1 MKKFTKAGAKFA
13 AAAAVSVM
21 ALGYTTSVWAEENTV
36 VKIGKEFADIKG
48 TQTENMPD
56 IFLPFEPADNVKG
69 IGLDIHNVE
78 KLNIIDSDEDGLF
91 ISGRADAYKRS
102 EVIGVHVKD
111 AQANFDI
118 NGDLLVLANGVIRD
132 PEENVQSQVVI
143 QGTEADLSMR
153 AVGFYGEKG
162 SSQIKAKYV
171 SSIASNRVAADS
183 TEKLKEETLGMYL
196 NKYTINILAKE
207 NIEISSLIPM
217 ENMLAGEKTAQG
229 MVLSNRSKASLH
241 ADGDISISA
250 AVGYGAM
257 ITRVMPAISV
267 GHVNGIHAVIS
278 TENMLAGEKTAQG
291 MILNRSKA
299 SLQAKEDISISA
311 AVDYGAMIT
320 RVIPAISVGHVNG
333 IHADSSELDMQ
344 AGGKIIIKATINGY
358 TSNNNLAAINASNSK
373 INMKAVRGIQIAAV
387 NKDGEGFAQ
396 TDKVYAIVADNQSE
410 ITLDSGSSEISIR
423 GNVNVSDNSTLELS
437 GKREFDDIGICINGN
452 VNVSKNSVLKLSGV
466 TVIGEG
472 LMRSATSGSTTSVG
486 NLNVDNSKLVVD
498 GFTGVF
504 GSTTLNKAKI
514 YLYDDNNTSEG
525 FHALSI
531 IGDLNISE
539 NNELFLRADSSKAA
553 GDITRLELNSDVI
566 GISGNITT
574 ITGDGKF
581 NVNVFDK
588 GMKNGYGMS
597 KDGTKVLDNPI
608 TVLYNSNPST
618 NPDFASLINSVKVT
632 NYDNGIWSYTYDDMR
647 ADKDENGNVVI
658 NKVKVTA
665 APSASGSQ
673 RSLHSANK
681 AAGALAIGVLGNDN
695 ALHAHLREAQ
705 GAGEREE
712 VWAQYLGGKLKSD
725 GMQLKH
731 NGVELGYDAYVGNNW
746 TFGVSGMQTRGN
758 TQLDSGSGKAK
769 TNVGTVYGAWHGGST
784 YLNLEAKAGRVS
796 SESKTFGG
804 TVLQKIA
811 GEFSAPAYSVSAE
824 YGSTHELPAAWYLE
838 PAVRLSYV
846 HLGAA
851 DYGVQVQDT
860 LARVANDSLDSFI
873 LRGGAKLGRRLGAK
887 GSFYVKAAAL
897 YDFGGDLATTVS
909 ADGRT
914 AHYEDS
920 LGGWGVEYGAGLEYK
935 LGRAANISLD
945 VERRSG
951 GELKRDWGVNIGVN
965 YSF

>member
-36 VKIGKEFADIKG
+36 VEIGKEIADIKG
-48 TQTENMPD
+48 TQTES
-56 IFLPFEPADNVKG
+56 LPSIYFSSKTKADEVKG
-69 IGLDIHNVE
+69 IGLDIHNVD
-78 KLNIIDSDEDGLF
+78 KLNLINSDEGGLF
-91 ISGRADAYKRS
+91 IGGRANAYKKS
-102 EVIGVHVKD
+102 EGIGVHVKD

-118 NGDLLVLANGVIRD
+118 NGAFGVMANGVIID
-132 PEENVQSQVVI
+132 PEADEQSQGVVK
-143 QGTEADLSMR
+143 GTEANVSIR
-153 AVGFYGEKG
+153 AVGFSGKNG
-162 SSQIKAKYV
+162 SSQIKADYV
-171 SSIASNRVAADS
+171 AYGASNHDYREAPTGTLV
-183 TEKLKEETLGMYL
+183 EESLGMAL
-196 NKYTINILAKE
+196 NNYAMNIFAEEDINIDSFIFNNTELT
-207 NIEISSLIPM
+207 
-217 ENMLAGEKTAQG
+217 GEKTAQG
-229 MVLSNRSKASLH
+229 MVLSN
-241 ADGDISISA
+241 
-250 AVGYGAM
+250 
-257 ITRVMPAISV
+257 
-267 GHVNGIHAVIS
+267 
-278 TENMLAGEKTAQG
+278 E
-291 MILNRSKA
+291 SKA
-299 SLQAKEDISISA
+299 SLQADGRISIEA
-311 AVDYGAMIT
+311 FIYG
-320 RVIPAISVGHVNG
+320 S
-333 IHADSSELDMQ
+333 
-344 AGGKIIIKATINGY
+344 
-358 TSNNNLAAINASNSK
+358 TSNSKLEAINASCSK
-373 INMKAVRGIQIAAV
+373 LDMKAEQGIKIAAA
-387 NKDGEGFAQ
+387 NGD
-396 TDKVYAIVADNQSE
+396 AIVADNQSE
-410 ITLDSGSSEISIR
+410 ITLDSGSSVIDIR
-423 GNVNVSDNSTLELS
+423 GNVNVSDNSTLKLS
-437 GKREFDDIGICINGN
+437 GQREIDDIGIYINGN
-452 VNVSKNSVLKLSGV
+452 VNVSKNSTLKLSGV
-466 TVIGEG
+466 TSIVSGI
-472 LMRSATSGSTTSVG
+472 MRAATPVG
-486 NLNVDNSKLVVD
+486 NLNIDNSKLVVD
-498 GFTGVF
+498 GFTGIS
-504 GSTTLNKAKI
+504 GTTTFENAKI
-514 YLYDDNNTSEG
+514 YLYDDNNTSED
-525 FHALSI
+525 FHAL
-531 IGDLNISE
+531 LISNLDMSG
-539 NNELFLRADSSKAA
+539 NNELFLRADSSKPA
-553 GDITRLELNSDVI
+553 GDITRLELNSDVLI
-566 GISGNITT
+566 IMSREM
-574 ITGDGKF
+574 TGDGKF
-581 NVNVFDK
+581 DVNIFDK

-597 KDGTKVLDNPI
+597 ADGTKGLDNPI
-608 TVLYNSNPST
+608 TVLYNSNPGT
-618 NPDFASLINSVKVT
+618 NPDFASLINSVKVMH
-632 NYDNGIWSYTYDDMR
+632 YDNGIWNYTYDDMR
-647 ADKDENGNVVI
+647 AVSDGNKIVI
-658 NKVKVTA
+658 KEVYVTA

-769 TNVGTVYGAWHGGST
+769 TNVGTVYGAWHGGSS

-887 GSFYVKAAAL
+887 GSFYVKAAAV
-897 YDFGGDLATTVS
+897 YDFGGDLATTLS

-935 LGRAANISLD
+935 LGKAANISLD

>member
-36 VKIGKEFADIKG
+36 EDIGKEFAGK
-48 TQTENMPD
+48 TVS
-56 IFLPFEPADNVKG
+56 LPSIYFSSEKADNVKG

-78 KLNIIDSDEDGLF
+78 KLNIINKDEGRLDICSRA
-91 ISGRADAYKRS
+91 ISNKNAVG
-102 EVIGVHVKD
+102 IGINVNG

-118 NGDLLVLANGVIRD
+118 NGYFGVLAQGVIK
-132 PEENVQSQVVI
+132 
-143 QGTEADLSMR
+143 GTEANVSMR
-153 AVGFYGEKG
+153 AVGFSGKNG
-162 SSQIKAKYV
+162 SSRIKADYV
-171 SSIASNRVAADS
+171 AYEASNHDYREAHTGTLV
-183 TEKLKEETLGMYL
+183 EESLGMAL
-196 NKYTINILAKE
+196 NNYAMNIFAEEDINIDSFIFNNTELT
-207 NIEISSLIPM
+207 
-217 ENMLAGEKTAQG
+217 GEKTAQG
-229 MVLSNRSKASLH
+229 MVLSN
-241 ADGDISISA
+241 
-250 AVGYGAM
+250 
-257 ITRVMPAISV
+257 
-267 GHVNGIHAVIS
+267 
-278 TENMLAGEKTAQG
+278 E
-291 MILNRSKA
+291 SKA
-299 SLQAKEDISISA
+299 SLQADGRISIEA
-311 AVDYGAMIT
+311 FIYG
-320 RVIPAISVGHVNG
+320 S
-333 IHADSSELDMQ
+333 
-344 AGGKIIIKATINGY
+344 
-358 TSNNNLAAINASNSK
+358 TSNSKLEAINASCSK
-373 INMKAVRGIQIAAV
+373 LDMKAEQGIKIAAA
-387 NKDGEGFAQ
+387 NGD
-396 TDKVYAIVADNQSE
+396 AIVADNQSE
-410 ITLDSGSSEISIR
+410 ITLDSGSSVIDIR
-423 GNVNVSDNSTLELS
+423 GNVNVSDNSTLKLS
-437 GKREFDDIGICINGN
+437 GQREIDDIGIYINGN
-452 VNVSKNSVLKLSGV
+452 VNVSKNSTLKLSGV
-466 TVIGEG
+466 TSIVSGI
-472 LMRSATSGSTTSVG
+472 MRAATPVG
-486 NLNVDNSKLVVD
+486 NLNIDNSKLVVD
-498 GFTGVF
+498 GFTGIS
-504 GSTTLNKAKI
+504 GTTTFENAKI
-514 YLYDDNNTSEG
+514 YLYDDNNTSED
-525 FHALSI
+525 FHAL
-531 IGDLNISE
+531 LISNLDMSG
-539 NNELFLRADSSKAA
+539 NNELFLRADSSKPA
-553 GDITRLELNSDVI
+553 GDITRLELNSDVLI
-566 GISGNITT
+566 IMSREM
-574 ITGDGKF
+574 TGDGKF
-581 NVNVFDK
+581 DVNIFDK

-597 KDGTKVLDNPI
+597 ADGTKGLDNPI
-608 TVLYNSNPST
+608 TVLYNSNPGT
-618 NPDFASLINSVKVT
+618 NPDFASLINSVKM
-632 NYDNGIWSYTYDDMR
+632 NYDNGIWSYDMNAKLDDS
-647 ADKDENGNVVI
+647 DKKKIVI
-658 NKVKVTA
+658 KEVTVEA

-769 TNVGTVYGAWHGGST
+769 TNVGTVYGAWHGGSS

-851 DYGVQVQDT
+851 DYGVQVKDT

-887 GSFYVKAAAL
+887 GSFYVKAAAV

>member
-1 MKKFTKAGAKFA
+1 MKSFSKNGAKFA
-13 AAAAVSVM
+13 AAVAMSVM
-21 ALGYTTSVWAEENTV
+21 ALGYTTSVWADESAVVTETGKQYEN
-36 VKIGKEFADIKG
+36 KG
-48 TQTENMPD
+48 TLTERLTN
-56 IFLPFEPADNVKG
+56 IYFSSEKADNVKG
-69 IGLDIHNVE
+69 IGLDIYKVE
-78 KLNIIDSDEDGLF
+78 KLNIVNSEEGGLF
-91 ISGRADAYKRS
+91 IGGRAIATKNA
-102 EVIGVHVKD
+102 VGIGINVKD

-118 NGDLLVLANGVIRD
+118 KDAFFVQASGVIRE
-132 PEENVQSQVVI
+132 PEANEQSQGV
-143 QGTEADLSMR
+143 GREPEANVSMK
-153 AVGFYGEKG
+153 AVGFYGENG
-162 SSQIKAKYV
+162 SSQIKA
-171 SSIASNRVAADS
+171 DS
-183 TEKLKEETLGMYL
+183 VNYMVRNEDHREAPTGTLDEVTLGMDL
-196 NKYTINILAKE
+196 NKFAINMLAKE
-207 NIEISSLIPM
+207 NIVIYSMIAK
-217 ENMLAGEKTAQG
+217 ENMLPGKKTVQG
-229 MVLSNRSKASLH
+229 MVLNS
-241 ADGDISISA
+241 
-250 AVGYGAM
+250 
-257 ITRVMPAISV
+257 
-267 GHVNGIHAVIS
+267 
-278 TENMLAGEKTAQG
+278 
-291 MILNRSKA
+291 SKA
-299 SLQAKEDISISA
+299 SLQTERDIRILA
-311 AVDYGAMIT
+311 AVSYGERLT
-320 RVIPAISVGHVNG
+320 REIPASSFGSVSG
-333 IHADSSELDMQ
+333 IYADSSELDMQ
-344 AGGKIIIKATINGY
+344 AGGTIIIGAGIKGFTG
-358 TSNNNLAAINASNSK
+358 NNELAAINASNSK
-373 INMKAVRGIQIAAV
+373 LDIKAEQGIQIVAL
-387 NKDGEGFAQ
+387 NKDGERNLQYNDG
-396 TDKVYAIVADNQSE
+396 YAIVADNSE
-410 ITLDSGSSEISIR
+410 IALDGGDIGIAIR
-423 GNVNVSDNSTLELS
+423 GNVNVLN
-437 GKREFDDIGICINGN
+437 
-452 VNVSKNSVLKLSGV
+452 NSVLKLSGQ
-466 TVIGEG
+466 TKIMNMGGVI
-472 LMRSATSGSTTSVG
+472 LRSATSGGAPSGSDF
-486 NLNVDNSKLVVD
+486 NVKNSKLVVD
-498 GFTGVF
+498 GFTKISE
-504 GSTTLNKAKI
+504 STAFENAKI

-531 IGDLNISE
+531 IGDLNISR

-553 GDITRLELNSDVI
+553 GDVNSDFI
-566 GISGNITT
+566 GIDGA
-574 ITGDGKF
+574 ITGEGKF
-581 NVNVFDK
+581 DVNVFDK

-597 KDGTKVLDNPI
+597 TDGKKELDNSI
-608 TVLYNSNPST
+608 TILYNRNILFDNT
-618 NPDFASLINSVKVT
+618 SLINSVKM
-632 NYDNGIWSYTYDDMR
+632 NYDNGIWNYAYKMDAKLDDFDNR
-647 ADKDENGNVVI
+647 KIVI
-658 NKVKVTA
+658 EEVDVKA

-681 AAGALAIGVLGNDN
+681 AAGALAIGVLGNDS

-769 TNVGTVYGAWHGGST
+769 TNVGTVYGAWHGGSS

-887 GSFYVKAAAL
+887 GSFYVKAAAV

-920 LGGWGVEYGAGLEYK
+920 LGGWGVEYGAGMEYK
-935 LGRAANISLD
+935 LGKAANISLD